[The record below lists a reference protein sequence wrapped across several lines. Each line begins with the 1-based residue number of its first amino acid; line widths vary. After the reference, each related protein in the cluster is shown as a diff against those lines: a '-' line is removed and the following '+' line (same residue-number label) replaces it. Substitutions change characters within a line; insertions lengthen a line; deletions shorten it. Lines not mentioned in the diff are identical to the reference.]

1 MLAIMNN
8 EIIGIFL
15 SNQYHIRNGSICLN
29 NHFRIAL
36 ELTFFTGSGGIN
48 MGKAITSILPY
59 ITPIKV
65 RLNTRYIK
73 YI

>member
-36 ELTFFTGSGGIN
+36 EIDLFYWIWRN
-48 MGKAITSILPY
+48 QYGKSNNQYFALYYSYKSQTEY
-59 ITPIKV
+59 
-65 RLNTRYIK
+65 
-73 YI
+73 